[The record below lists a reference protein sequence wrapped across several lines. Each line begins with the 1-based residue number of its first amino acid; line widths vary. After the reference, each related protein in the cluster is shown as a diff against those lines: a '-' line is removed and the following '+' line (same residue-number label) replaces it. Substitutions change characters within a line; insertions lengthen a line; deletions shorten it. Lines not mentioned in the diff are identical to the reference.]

1 MQLSHF
7 LPLLNLLFVS
17 AVSTDLHSNEV
28 CEMSLPKV
36 AQQFGSAHNQA
47 EKNTEQSLRVQMRM
61 QLL

>member
-1 MQLSHF
+1 
-7 LPLLNLLFVS
+7 
-17 AVSTDLHSNEV
+17 
-28 CEMSLPKV
+28 MSLPKV